1 MIGRN
6 VSNFITAN
14 YYINTHAIK
23 RFDINLFVNF
33 NREKQIKLSY
43 MNCKKYTIKG
53 KYSVLV
59 DPRQTIIQCEPHS
72 EEILYK
78 NFKEFFSK
86 YKALVE
92 FEYLG
97 EEPYPMIIDEDV
109 LEVFLDKNDSIK
121 YLIDK
126 FNLTT

>member
-1 MIGRN
+1 
-6 VSNFITAN
+6 
-14 YYINTHAIK
+14 
-23 RFDINLFVNF
+23 
-33 NREKQIKLSY
+33 
-43 MNCKKYTIKG
+43 MNCKKYIIKG

-59 DPRQTIIQCEPHS
+59 DPRQTIIKCEPHS

-78 NFKEFFSK
+78 NFKEFFLK
-86 YKALVE
+86 YKTLVE

-109 LEVFLDKNDSIK
+109 LEVFLEKNDNMK